1 MANKDTLALKEMEE
15 LTKSIGKG
23 MDDLATKSERHLDVL
38 TNSTDQMKKIVGKVK
53 DSESLGKAINK
64 LKEKEQALLK
74 ANWGVN
80 EDLKNEILGQVTAAK
95 EALSIE
101 QKRQQVVDQVA
112 KSAKELGDSLGS
124 GLDTFQSKLE
134 EVPVIGKG
142 LSKLIP
148 VNSIKKGIGKATSSF
163 TNGFGKAFTSNLKA
177 GKGFVGSFS
186 SGMTGGMAKMGKTL
200 GPILANPYV
209 LAGLAILAA
218 VSIGVI
224 GFYKLTAAAKQ
235 FREETG
241 LLNSQTKGL
250 ESQIGNVINRT
261 SGLGAS
267 TEDVAQAAAAFS
279 REFSN
284 IERAS
289 DEVLTSIVTLN
300 KNYGVGVDEAIQLNK
315 VFQNIGGLSQTQSQI
330 LIGQTA
336 ELARAA
342 KVAPR
347 QVIQD
352 MAESAEYA
360 YRYFQGSPE
369 QLKNAAVEAAKL
381 GTSIKEAGKVADGL
395 LDFES
400 SITKELEAS
409 AILGTNLNFGR
420 ARYLAS
426 TGEILDAQQAVVDE
440 VMKLGDISQMNTWEQ
455 EALAAASNMTY
466 DSLLNQ
472 TRIRERFGKLGK
484 EELAAAL
491 AAVEAGKDISKMTEA
506 DLKAQTEK
514 IALEQEMQSKFDQM
528 GNRLKEIGMQLLVF
542 FAPIGEMLFALF
554 DGILSPALNAIQ
566 GVFDALAPLKTMMA
580 DIFGEGA
587 GIADIFKFIGTLIG
601 GILALTINWY
611 TNTLKGVLGIV
622 TGIWNVV
629 KGIFTGDFDLIF
641 DGLMS
646 IGEGALRLFYSI
658 PMILLDSFFDMFPKL
673 GDAFTELFTSIG
685 SKVKQMFTDM
695 LPSWAVKLLGGGTS
709 VAAGAT
715 PPATESINDGV
726 IQNGK
731 VVSTHP
737 EDFLIAT
744 KNPTG
749 LAESMAGGM
758 TSTSGLPQTMSG
770 GTTISMEGVIAELRE
785 LKAAFMANKDVY
797 MDRAKVT
804 TLVRRTTERA
814 TDNNF
819 GTLSA

>member
-23 MDDLATKSERHLDVL
+23 MDDLATKSERHLEVL
-38 TNSTDQMKKIVGKVK
+38 TNSTDQMKKIVGKVQ
-53 DSESLGKAINK
+53 DAESLGKAINK

-163 TNGFGKAFTSNLKA
+163 TSGFGKAFTSNLKA

-186 SGMTGGMAKMGKTL
+186 AGMTGGMAKMGKVL
-200 GPILANPYV
+200 GPLLSNPYT
-209 LAGLAILAA
+209 AAALAILAA
-218 VSIGVI
+218 VSIGII

-250 ESQIGNVINRT
+250 ESQIGRVINRT

-284 IERAS
+284 IEQAS

-369 QLKNAAVEAAKL
+369 QLKNAAVQAAKL

-426 TGEILDAQQAVVDE
+426 TRDVLGAQQAVVDE

-455 EALAAASNMTY
+455 EALAAASNMSY
-466 DSLLNQ
+466 ESLLNQ

-658 PMILLDSFFDMFPKL
+658 PMILLDTFFDMFPKL

-709 VAAGAT
+709 VAADAT

-726 IQNGK
+726 VQNGK

>member
-1 MANKDTLALKEMEE
+1 MATKEEIKLQNEYNDALKLSSSVTSGILADIKEMVG
-15 LTKSIGKG
+15 LKTK
-23 MDDLATKSERHLDVL
+23 
-38 TNSTDQMKKIVGKVK
+38 
-53 DSESLGKAINK
+53 LGKSLQSEVSSLQSSEDI
-64 LKEKEQALLK
+64 QAQI
-74 ANWGVN
+74 
-80 EDLKNEILGQVTAAK
+80 LKNEDRIKELSSVTAKNKVKKAQK
-95 EALSIE
+95 DIESLKTINKSLSIE
-101 QKRQQVVDQVA
+101 AQMVDVIKKVDEEAQNL
-112 KSAKELGDSLGS
+112 SNSLSS
-124 GLDTFQSKLE
+124 GLDGFIDDIKS
-134 EVPVIGKG
+134 VPVFGKIFGRFGDFASGIIKNKIGAAAQTFTTTFATNIRTMG
-142 LSKLIP
+142 LTGKTVMASLGTAGSAAGSSLVAAFSGPQAI
-148 VNSIKKGIGKATSSF
+148 IAAIIIGIGASVF
-163 TNGFGKAFTSNLKA
+163 A
-177 GKGFVGSFS
+177 
-186 SGMTGGMAKMGKTL
+186 
-200 GPILANPYV
+200 
-209 LAGLAILAA
+209 
-218 VSIGVI
+218 
-224 GFYKLTAAAKQ
+224 FYKLASAAKQ

-250 ESQIGNVINRT
+250 ESQIGNVVKRT
-261 SGLGAS
+261 AGLGAS
-267 TEDVAQAAAAFS
+267 TEDVAQAASAFS
-279 REFSN
+279 REFGN
-284 IERAS
+284 IEQAS
-289 DEVLTSIVTLN
+289 DSVLTSVVTLN
-300 KNYGVGVDEAIQLNK
+300 KNYGVGVEEATRLNK
-315 VFQNIGGLSQTQSQI
+315 VFQNIGGLSAEQSQF
-330 LIGQTA
+330 LVAQTS
-336 ELARAA
+336 EMARMAG
-342 KVAPR
+342 VAPR

-360 YRYFQGSPE
+360 YKYFQGSPE
-369 QLKNAAVEAAKL
+369 KLRDAAVQAAKL
-381 GTSIKEAGKVADGL
+381 GTSIKEAGKVADNL
-395 LDFES
+395 LDFEN

-426 TGEILDAQQAVVDE
+426 TGKIFESQQAVNDE
-440 VMKLGDISQMNTWEQ
+440 VSKLGDLTKLNTWQ
-455 EALAAASNMTY
+455 QQALSEATGMEY
-466 DSLLNQ
+466 ESLVNQ
-472 TRIRERFGKLGK
+472 QRIREQFGKLD
-484 EELAAAL
+484 EEKLSAAL
-491 AAVEAGKDISKMTEA
+491 AYAKTGKDITKLSMKDLDILTEEQ
-506 DLKAQTEK
+506 KK
-514 IALEQEMQSKFDQM
+514 NQEMQSQFDQM

-542 FAPIGEMLFALF
+542 LAPIGEMLFALF

-601 GILALTINWY
+601 GIIALIINLY
-611 TNTLKGVLGIV
+611 TNKLKAVLGIV

-629 KGIFTGDFDLIF
+629 KGIFTGDFELIF

-646 IGEGALRLFYSI
+646 IGMGALRLFRAI
-658 PMILLDSFFDMFPKL
+658 PMILLDTFFDMFPKV

-709 VAAGAT
+709 VAASAT

-744 KNPTG
+744 KNPSG

>member
-1 MANKDTLALKEMEE
+1 MANKDTIALKEMEE

-23 MDDLATKSERHLDVL
+23 MDDLATKSERHLEVL
-38 TNSTDQMKKIVGKVK
+38 TNSTDQMKKIVDKVQ
-53 DSESLGKAINK
+53 DSESLSKAINK
-64 LKEKEQALLK
+64 LKEKEQTLLK

-101 QKRQQVVDQVA
+101 QKRQQVVEQVSKA
-112 KSAKELGDSLGS
+112 AKELGDSLGDS
-124 GLDTFQSKLE
+124 LDTFQSKLE

-148 VNSIKKGIGKATSSF
+148 VDGIKKGIGKATSSF
-163 TNGFGKAFTSNLKA
+163 TKGFGKAFTSNLKA

-186 SGMTGGMAKMGKTL
+186 AGMTGGMAKMGKVLKPLLT
-200 GPILANPYV
+200 NPYT
-209 LAGLAILAA
+209 AAALAILAV

-224 GFYKLTAAAKQ
+224 GFYKLQAAAKQ

-250 ESQIGNVINRT
+250 ESQIGNVVKRT
-261 SGLGAS
+261 AGLGAS
-267 TEDVAQAAAAFS
+267 AEDVAQAAAAFS
-279 REFSN
+279 REFGN
-284 IERAS
+284 IEQAS
-289 DEVLTSIVTLN
+289 DSVLTSVVTLN
-300 KNYGVGVDEAIQLNK
+300 KNYGVGVEEATRLNK
-315 VFQNIGGLSQTQSQI
+315 VFQNIGGLSAEQSQF
-330 LIGQTA
+330 LVAQTS
-336 ELARAA
+336 EMARMAG
-342 KVAPR
+342 VAPR

-360 YRYFQGSPE
+360 YKYFQGSPE
-369 QLKNAAVEAAKL
+369 KLRDAAVQAAKL
-381 GTSIKEAGKVADGL
+381 GTSIKEAGKVADNL
-395 LDFES
+395 LDFEN

-426 TGEILDAQQAVVDE
+426 TGKIFESQQAVNDE
-440 VMKLGDISQMNTWEQ
+440 VAKLGDLTKLNTWQ
-455 EALAAASNMTY
+455 QQALSEATGMEY
-466 DSLLNQ
+466 ESLVNQ
-472 TRIRERFGKLGK
+472 QRIREQFGKLD
-484 EELAAAL
+484 EEKLSAAL
-491 AAVEAGKDISKMTEA
+491 AYAKTGKDITKLSMKDLDILTEEQR
-506 DLKAQTEK
+506 KN
-514 IALEQEMQSKFDQM
+514 QEMQSQFDQM

-542 FAPIGEMLFALF
+542 LAPIGEMLFALF

-629 KGIFTGDFDLIF
+629 KGIFTGDFELIF

-646 IGEGALRLFYSI
+646 IGMGALRLFKEI
-658 PMILLDSFFDMFPKL
+658 PMILLDTFFDMFPKL

-744 KNPTG
+744 KNPSG

-758 TSTSGLPQTMSG
+758 ANTSSLPQTMSG
-770 GTTISMEGVIAELRE
+770 GNTISMEGVITELRE
-785 LKAAFMANKDVY
+785 LKAAFLANKDVY
-797 MDRAKVT
+797 MDRTKVS